1 MAEPATQREVSICR
15 LASWAAAGFAAG
27 FIATLV
33 FHQPVLAILH
43 GLGLTD
49 RTAFRFVLV
58 PPLGLPDCLSLA
70 FWGGLWGSAL
80 AVAQHLLGRRR
91 GEFGSALLLGTIVPS
106 LGTWFVSAPLHGH
119 GLGGGW
125 YGGEVLTTV
134 LVNAA
139 WGLGTALLL
148 RWLPGA
154 GLLSR
159 Q

>member
-1 MAEPATQREVSICR
+1 MVQSGTQREESVRR
-15 LASWAAAGFAAG
+15 LAAWAAAGFAAG
-27 FIATLV
+27 FVSTLV
-33 FHQPVLAILH
+33 FHQPVLAVLH
-43 GLGLTD
+43 GLGLTN

-58 PPLGLPDCLSLA
+58 PPLGLPDILSLA

-80 AVAQHLLGRRR
+80 AVAQHRLGRCR
-91 GEFGSALLLGTIVPS
+91 GDFGSALLLGAIVPS
-106 LGTWFVSAPLHGH
+106 LGTWFVSAPLHGY

-125 YGGEVLTTV
+125 YGAEMLTSL

-148 RWLPGA
+148 RRLPGA
-154 GLLSR
+154 GSLSR